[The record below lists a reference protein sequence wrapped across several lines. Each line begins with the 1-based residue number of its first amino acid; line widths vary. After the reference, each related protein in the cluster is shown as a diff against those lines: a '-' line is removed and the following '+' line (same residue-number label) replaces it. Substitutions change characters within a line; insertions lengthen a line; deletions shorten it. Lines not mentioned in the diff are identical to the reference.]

1 MAKAGKI
8 KEMVEDRLCERAG
21 LYAQELRDRFVC
33 VKELCGKSCVRVC
46 EQAVCERLGVTKL
59 CVRVCLKDCV

>member
-33 VKELCGKSCVRVC
+33 KRAVWEELCVC
-46 EQAVCERLGVTKL
+46 DQAVCERLGVTKL
-59 CVRVCLKDCV
+59 CARVCLKDCV